1 MKKTENKTRR
11 TAAQES
17 DYVTNRV
24 LTVFAGGILL
34 LIFATYLKNG
44 LSYAS
49 SFTTALGVAQGSI
62 WAGLVLALAGLVF
75 TGRQLAKGTYKST
88 TLFNGNGLL
97 MLGLLLSLCGY
108 LMVDFGPQQ
117 ALRALYVI
125 IPVWAIL
132 YLIYSVYPREFF
144 TIATAMTLQAAFL
157 WLVAKSAVS
166 NSFSSTTGVFL
177 ALGLVVCAALEGLYL
192 ATRSNQGRLK
202 WGKMSITVF
211 NHDTKHALVA
221 TVAVVGAVLL
231 LAAFFLGGSVGY
243 YAMYAVAA
251 VLFLMAVY
259 YTARMM

>member
-1 MKKTENKTRR
+1 MP
-11 TAAQES
+11 A
-17 DYVTNRV
+17 
-24 LTVFAGGILL
+24 VFC
-34 LIFATYLKNG
+34 FYLKNG

-62 WAGLVLALAGLVF
+62 WAGLVLALAGLVL
-75 TGRQLAKGTYKST
+75 TGRQLAKGTYKGT

-144 TIATAMTLQAAFL
+144 TLATAMTLQAAFL

-166 NSFSSTTGVFL
+166 NSFSGTTGVFL

-192 ATRSNQGRLK
+192 VTRSNRGRLK
-202 WGKMSITVF
+202 WGKVSITVF